1 MVLRFHLDENVD
13 PAVADGLRLR
23 GGDITTAADATLT
36 GAEDSEQFRFALSQG
51 RVIVTHDDDFL
62 KIAAAGG
69 AHAGIV
75 YCRPQK
81 KSVGEI
87 VRYLEPMAAC
97 LTPDEMV
104 GKIEFM

>member
-1 MVLRFHLDENVD
+1 
-13 PAVADGLRLR
+13 
-23 GGDITTAADATLT
+23 
-36 GAEDSEQFRFALSQG
+36 
-51 RVIVTHDDDFL
+51 
-62 KIAAAGG
+62 
-69 AHAGIV
+69 V

-87 VRYLEPMAAC
+87 VRYLELMAAC